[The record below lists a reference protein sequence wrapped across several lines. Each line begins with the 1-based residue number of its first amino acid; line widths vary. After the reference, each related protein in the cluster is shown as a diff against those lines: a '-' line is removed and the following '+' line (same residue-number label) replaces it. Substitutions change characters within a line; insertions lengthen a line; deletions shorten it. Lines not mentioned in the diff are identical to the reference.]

1 MAKPRPTENKMAKN
15 YTITFKSL
23 RAGTVYTVN
32 IGGGS
37 GTAVPLKGGAQPFS
51 TQEDD
56 DNNMFAPV
64 RTQSGYLRIV
74 DTDTD
79 ANGNAWDWKD
89 LIPATDT
96 SRPVTL
102 TRVSNGQAIAC
113 WKGFMQAQDFGSV
126 LYGNPQEREFPIQCV
141 LTVTQGTYINYQQ
154 TAIQNFAYLLKQI
167 VDSIPSAQRPTSF
180 YIQGGGD
187 ALVWLRKCIDWQN
200 FVAEEDGGLAARFTM
215 FECLEDLCSFWGWTA
230 RTKGTTMY
238 LTCADDDAEEDWLH
252 LSYANLSTIAGGGNP
267 TVSTVSFNEGT
278 LSGDIFASTNNDE
291 YVQRGV
297 NKCVVDVDTNRA
309 DDNVID
315 IFTQGTVEAMEALG
329 WQGSSVH
336 GATYTNDLLTL
347 DNGYIKVTCRQNYA
361 SLNVGRVPVSGSD
374 SEDINV
380 IRIKKTGGNNV
391 TPFVTMETAYEHNFS
406 GGFLMLYGSTYRY
419 ADKFE
424 RPFEDFDFGDTFMF
438 ARIGIGKD
446 REHAKWWDGY
456 DREWKDSVTHCRVGI
471 ANKPFHLDKS
481 QEYYTYWEWPGDVPA
496 ADWDVYNILELPNAC
511 GKLFI
516 DLMGTDNS
524 RVEDIDGEKSFELR
538 DFMVTFRRNDGVNWT
553 PGFWD
558 HMRRFEEKSRPISFG
573 YKDGN
578 NSRFTEEMDIDC
590 IYASANT
597 MKFCFG
603 ELFNSDGTFFN
614 TVPYGQNNYRP
625 EQHLANRVASYW
637 ASSKRRMYLEM
648 RSDEPVADATGTV
661 AVIGDVDPRTKVTVD
676 GTECYPI
683 AISREWRDDVVEL
696 TVLEI

>member
-1 MAKPRPTENKMAKN
+1 MAKN

-23 RAGTVYTVN
+23 RAGTTYVVN

-37 GTAVPLKGGAQPFS
+37 GTAVPLMGGAHPFS

-74 DTDTD
+74 DNGLD

-102 TRVSNGQAIAC
+102 SHTEGIRTVVD
-113 WKGFMQAQDFGSV
+113 WRGFMQAQDFGSV

-141 LTVTQGTYINYQQ
+141 LSILNGSDINYQQ

-167 VDSIPSAQRPTSF
+167 VDAIPSAQRPTAF

-200 FVAEEDGGLAARFTM
+200 FVAEEDGGLAARFTCY
-215 FECLEDLCSFWGWTA
+215 ECLEDMCSFWGWTA
-230 RTKGTTMY
+230 RTMGTVMY

-267 TVSTVSFNEGT
+267 TVSTVPFNECT

-315 IFTQGTVEAMEALG
+315 IFTQGTVEAMEAQG
-329 WQGSSVH
+329 WQSQTVH
-336 GATYTNDLLTL
+336 GAKYTNDLLSV
-347 DNGYIKVTCRQNYA
+347 DNGFIKVTCRENYA
-361 SLNVGRVPVSGSD
+361 SLNVAQVTADGN
-374 SEDINV
+374 SENINV
-380 IRIKKTGGNNV
+380 VRIKKTGGNNV
-391 TPFVTMETAYEHNFS
+391 TPYVTMETAYEHNFS
-406 GGFLMLYGSTYRY
+406 GGFLMLYGSTYRFN
-419 ADKFE
+419 DKFE
-424 RPFEDFDFGDTFMF
+424 EPMLHVDYSACFMF
-438 ARIGIGKD
+438 ARIGIGAD
-446 REHAKWWDGY
+446 RDHAIWWDGY
-456 DREWKDSVTHCRVGI
+456 NRQWSNSVIHCRIGI
-471 ANKPFHLDKS
+471 ANKPFSLDKM
-481 QEYYTYWEWPGDVPA
+481 QEYFTQEGWNSEVSGWN
-496 ADWDVYNILELPNAC
+496 WWNILEMPNAC
-511 GKLFI
+511 GKLFV
-516 DLMGTDNS
+516 DLLGTDDPE
-524 RVEDIDGEKSFELR
+524 VPAIDSEKSFELK
-538 DFMVTFRRNDGVNWT
+538 DFCVTFRRNAGVTWT
-553 PGFWD
+553 PGFHD
-558 HMRRFEEKSRPISFG
+558 HMRRFEEKDRPTSFG
-573 YKDGN
+573 YKAGN
-578 NSRFTEEMDIDC
+578 ASRFTEEMDIDC
-590 IYASANT
+590 IYASENM

-603 ELFNSDGTFFN
+603 EIFNADGTFFN
-614 TVPYGQNNYRP
+614 TVPYGGGHDNYRP

-637 ASSKRRMYLEM
+637 TTSKRRMYLEM
-648 RSDEPVADATGTV
+648 RSDEPVADATGV
-661 AVIGDVDPRTKVTVD
+661 AVIGDINPRTKVTVD

-683 AISREWRDDVVEL
+683 AISRDWRDDVVEL

>member
-1 MAKPRPTENKMAKN
+1 MAKN

-74 DTDTD
+74 DNGLD

-102 TRVSNGQAIAC
+102 SHTEGSRTVVD
-113 WKGFMQAQDFGSV
+113 WRGFMQAQDFGSV

-141 LTVTQGTYINYQQ
+141 LSILNGSDINYQQ

-167 VDSIPSAQRPTSF
+167 VDAIPLARRPTAF

-230 RTKGTTMY
+230 RTMGTVMY
-238 LTCADDDAEEDWLH
+238 LTMADDDAEEDWLH

-267 TVSTVSFNEGT
+267 TVSTVPFNEGT

-361 SLNVGRVPVSGSD
+361 SLNVGKTRSD
-374 SEDINV
+374 DESSQFNV
-380 IRIKKTGGNNV
+380 IRIKKTGANNV
-391 TPFVTMETAYEHNFS
+391 TPFVQMETAYEHNFS
-406 GGFLMLYGSTYRY
+406 AGFLQIFGKTYRY
-419 ADKFE
+419 NDVYINAD
-424 RPFEDFDFGDTFMF
+424 RYDLMGVNFMF

-456 DREWKDSVTHCRVGI
+456 DREWKDSMIHCRIQIGNPPCKI
-471 ANKPFHLDKS
+471 DYNKEEFLYGMSVVSPGGV
-481 QEYYTYWEWPGDVPA
+481 EYWEGINVLFTENM
-496 ADWDVYNILELPNAC
+496 V

-516 DLMGTDNS
+516 DLLGTD
-524 RVEDIDGEKSFELR
+524 DPDLDTIDGEKSFELN
-538 DFMVTFRRNDGVNWT
+538 DFTICFRRSSSASTLEYPSGIYKVD
-553 PGFWD
+553 
-558 HMRRFEEKSRPISFG
+558 EKDRPTSFG
-573 YKDGN
+573 YKAGN
-578 NSRFTEEMDIDC
+578 ASRFTEEMDIDC
-590 IYASANT
+590 IYASENT

-603 ELFNSDGTFFN
+603 ELFNADGTFFS

-637 ASSKRRMYLEM
+637 TTSKRRLYLEM
-648 RSDEPVADATGTV
+648 RSDEPVADATGVT
-661 AVIGDVDPRTKVTVD
+661 VIGDVNPRTKVTVD
-676 GTECYPI
+676 STECYPI

>member
-1 MAKPRPTENKMAKN
+1 MAKN

-37 GTAVPLKGGAQPFS
+37 GTAVPLKGGAQPFT

-74 DTDTD
+74 DNGLD

-102 TRVSNGQAIAC
+102 SHTEGSRTVVD
-113 WKGFMQAQDFGSV
+113 WRGFMQAQDFGSV

-141 LTVTQGTYINYQQ
+141 LSILNGSDINYQQ

-167 VDSIPSAQRPTSF
+167 VDSIPSAQRPTAF

-230 RTKGTTMY
+230 RTMGTTMY

-252 LSYANLSTIAGGGNP
+252 LSYVNLGTIAGGGNP
-267 TVSTVSFNEGT
+267 TVSTVPFNEGT

-336 GATYTNDLLTL
+336 GGTYTNDLLTL

-361 SLNVGRVPVSGSD
+361 SLNVAEVSTNGD
-374 SEDINV
+374 NENINV

-406 GGFLMLYGSTYRY
+406 GGFLKLYGSTYRY
-419 ADKFE
+419 NDKY
-424 RPFEDFDFGDTFMF
+424 EDPMRDVDYSARFMF

-446 REHAKWWDGY
+446 RDHAVWWDGY
-456 DREWKDSVTHCRVGI
+456 NRQWLSSVVYCRIGI
-471 ANKPFHLDKS
+471 ANKPFAPDKM
-481 QEYYTYWEWPGDVPA
+481 QEYYTFESWDSDVSGWSWYNTLEFP
-496 ADWDVYNILELPNAC
+496 DVC

-516 DLMGTDNS
+516 DLLGTDDAQMS
-524 RVEDIDGEKSFELR
+524 AIDGEKSFELK
-538 DFMVTFRRNDGVNWT
+538 DFTVTFRRNAGVNWE
-553 PGFWD
+553 PGFHE
-558 HMRRFEEKSRPISFG
+558 HMRRFSEKDRPTSFG
-573 YKDGN
+573 YKAGN

-590 IYASANT
+590 IYASENT

-637 ASSKRRMYLEM
+637 TASKRRLYLEM
-648 RSDEPVADATGTV
+648 RSDEPVADATGVT
-661 AVIGDVDPRTKVTVD
+661 VIGDVDPRTKVTVD

-696 TVLEI
+696 MVLEI

>member
-1 MAKPRPTENKMAKN
+1 MAKN

-23 RAGTVYTVN
+23 RAGTTYVVN

-74 DTDTD
+74 DNGLD
-79 ANGNAWDWKD
+79 ANGNAFDWKD

-102 TRVSNGQAIAC
+102 SHTEGIRTVVD
-113 WKGFMQAQDFGSV
+113 WRGFMQAQDFGSV

-141 LTVTQGTYINYQQ
+141 LSILNGSDINYQQ

-167 VDSIPSAQRPTSF
+167 VDAIPSAQRPTAF

-200 FVAEEDGGLAARFTM
+200 FVAEEDGGLAARFTCY
-215 FECLEDLCSFWGWTA
+215 ECLEDMCSFWGWTA
-230 RTKGTTMY
+230 RTKGTVMY
-238 LTCADDDAEEDWLH
+238 LTMADDSAEEDWQH

-267 TVSTVSFNEGT
+267 AVSTVSFNDGT

-315 IFTQGTVEAMEALG
+315 IFTQNTVEAMEALG
-329 WQGSSVH
+329 WQSSTIH
-336 GATYTNDLLTL
+336 GAKYTNDLLTL
-347 DNGYIKVTCRQNYA
+347 DNGYIKVTCRQDYA
-361 SLNVGRVPVSGSD
+361 SLNVAEVSANGD
-374 SEDINV
+374 NENINV

-406 GGFLMLYGSTYRY
+406 GGFLKLYGSTYRY
-419 ADKFE
+419 NDKY
-424 RPFEDFDFGDTFMF
+424 EDPMRDVDYSARFMF

-446 REHAKWWDGY
+446 RDHAVWWDGY
-456 DREWKDSVTHCRVGI
+456 NRQWLSSVSYCRIGI
-471 ANKPFHLDKS
+471 ANKPFAPDEM
-481 QEYYTYWEWPGDVPA
+481 QEYYTFESWDSDVSGWSWYNTLEFP
-496 ADWDVYNILELPNAC
+496 DVC

-516 DLMGTDNS
+516 DLLGTDDAQMS
-524 RVEDIDGEKSFELR
+524 SIDGEKSFELK
-538 DFMVTFRRNDGVNWT
+538 DFTVTFRRNAGVNWE
-553 PGFWD
+553 PGFHE
-558 HMRRFEEKSRPISFG
+558 HMRRFSEKDRPTSFG
-573 YKDGN
+573 YKAGN
-578 NSRFTEEMDIDC
+578 ASRFTEEMDIDC
-590 IYASANT
+590 IYASENT

-603 ELFNSDGTFFN
+603 ELFNADGTFFS

-637 ASSKRRMYLEM
+637 TSSKRRLYLEM
-648 RSDEPVADATGTV
+648 RSDEPVADATGVT
-661 AVIGDVDPRTKVTVD
+661 VIGDVDPMTKVTVD

-683 AISREWRDDVVEL
+683 AISRDWRDDVVEL